1 LHKHVALPAGEKLV
15 LEQSMQVAELVC
27 LVAVEYLPA
36 GQAWLKEEGKKGIQ
50 GIWEEGTSATRHQM
64 RTRQENI
71 YHAEALVAL
80 VASE

>member
-1 LHKHVALPAGEKLV
+1 V
-15 LEQSMQVAELVC
+15 QSDAA
-27 LVAVEYLPA
+27 VAVSVDEYLPA
-36 GQAWLKEEGKKGIQ
+36 GQAWLKEEGKKGIR

-71 YHAEALVAL
+71 YQAEALVAL